1 MGDRYEV
8 LDEVIP
14 PPPGLGQS
22 EPAQPTGL
30 LDPPGLGLASQEPG
44 LEELQHLAGVA
55 AQLKTAVGESEDAE
69 EEQAGLVN
77 SLSFS
82 RTLEIPP
89 TQAYEIK
96 DQIAQE
102 LTGDE
107 RVSQKGF
114 FPRLLDTVKSG
125 ARSGYEGLQA
135 GLLAEKLYDEAF
147 QMSVEALAGNWSTQR
162 WNTIE
167 QLEAQISGLAPGEDS
182 DFLHGVVWDVGQIIP
197 GIIGS
202 MREGAI
208 AGAGTAAVGAL
219 AGLGA
224 GGVGAGPGAAGGF
237 LFGFGA
243 GVASYSFKQAR
254 GRSWLTLSRM
264 RDRNGE
270 PIPQWLVQLVSA
282 TFGAANA
289 AVETVQLGQLAETIP
304 GVQQVLSKAMGRR
317 MDKVLR
323 DGTVGRLILERLEAF
338 GRYWTREVSEELIQ
352 ELFDITG
359 EGLAVDL
366 SSYISSR
373 RAVLADPRSNPRLA
387 SVMASGQLPAELVP
401 SQGAYEALVQDARRL
416 ANTFIHS
423 APALAI
429 LGIPGHVMGGAADIR
444 ELAQQRR
451 AVQLQAET
459 PVTLSPLEQVVSEA
473 KSLLSQPEQLTPKK
487 AERTLAKLDAVVE
500 NPEARPEEV
509 VRAAEV
515 ADAVDREL
523 EILPGVKAQSPEAQ
537 AEALRIIAGGLKEA
551 EVQEIQ
557 EEIQL
562 AREAGIENAE
572 DFARDMKAVEI
583 PGQEKPAE
591 LYRQQFE
598 QTPQTKADEEAQRF
612 LEGLSKEDVE
622 NQVLEAV
629 SNPNVPPEALKL
641 LAPIYRKI
649 TTEGTLSEETYGEL
663 IRKMATTPRKWKEA
677 FERALT
683 EETADYEGARR
694 FEAALQ
700 RRLPKQPGEGLEPY
714 RPLNVADVM
723 QQKDKKELEPVRER
737 IAQIVH
743 TALKPP
749 SAAIN
754 YEEAMKI
761 QDLQEG
767 VDPRASKRLVKT
779 QERLRHYYAT
789 HPNESPSADTRRFLE
804 KRFLGSMSYGELETF
819 DKQIRDLRGEGR
831 LKRSMAFLEERKIVA
846 KAQEGIKIEILKRP
860 FEGMRGK
867 GSLTAEK
874 KMRGSP
880 KSFVQAYTLNM
891 LRLAQMMGPTA
902 ETWLTTEV
910 NKTLDVE
917 LRAVD
922 RIAEPAKAKLK
933 ELGITAKD
941 LAQPL
946 ETKDGVRYTV
956 DQVIHMYLA
965 IKNEDERATLIHG
978 NKVSGEEVAQLIKQL
993 TPQQR
998 AWGDYMLSVFAGD
1011 NFERLNRAYIE
1022 DKNRASHKVE
1032 NYFPIRAREGTYD
1045 AIAQEISS
1053 DLLTRAGARRGYP
1066 SKGFLIERMNI
1077 ADEHRRPMR
1086 LGATAIFFEQIEK
1099 QEHYIS
1105 HWQLARRLQNIFT
1118 RDRNLVEAIASRF
1131 GRDWNK
1137 AINTYINEVAN
1148 PGAFR
1153 ANELR
1158 MPLMDALRSNVT
1170 LGALAFNIN
1179 SLLNNLTGP
1188 MLYLADA
1195 GPLHMMS
1202 AAAQWVRH
1210 PVALYEFVTERDPQV
1225 KHASMDPVLENIR
1238 RRFGQN
1244 AFQQYQD
1251 FVVKIGMK
1259 PLEAID
1265 MWTRLIGWKAVY
1277 DKSIA
1282 AKMSEAEAI
1291 QAAQK
1296 STLRTQPSGRLKDLP
1311 LMYQDRAAHM
1321 FLMFTRQLN
1330 QIWNMVTADMPMD
1343 IRQGKILHALAD
1355 ALALSL
1361 TGLGI
1366 GLIGRKRPPEDLK
1379 EWTLDLIGQYISGI
1393 PLVGNDVLTGLQGY
1407 WWSGRGVNLIPGV
1420 ARVALAAGKQI
1431 KEGGDLQDWADAF
1444 LAVTPELMKMLG
1456 LPGVAAGRIIH
1467 LIETGDPWELL
1478 GGRR

>member
-1 MGDRYEV
+1 MGDRKQ
-8 LDEVIP
+8 VIAEIVP
-14 PPPGLGQS
+14 PPPGLVRTPA
-22 EPAQPTGL
+22 EPSADR
-30 LDPPGLGLASQEPG
+30 LDPPGLIRQSQDPSLAEFQRRAI
-44 LEELQHLAGVA
+44 LAGQLQA
-55 AQLKTAVGESEDAE
+55 AISEGENPE

-77 SLSFS
+77 SLAFS
-82 RTLEIPP
+82 RALNLPP
-89 TQAYEIK
+89 TQAYEIR
-96 DQIAQE
+96 DQVAQQ

-107 RVSQKGF
+107 RVTQKGF

-125 ARSGYEGLQA
+125 ARSGYEGVQA

-147 QMSVEALAGNWSTQR
+147 QLSLEVLAGKSSTSR
-162 WNTIE
+162 WTRIQELEE
-167 QLEAQISGLAPGEDS
+167 QIFALAPGEDS
-182 DFLHGVVWDVGQIIP
+182 YFLHQMVWDVGQILP
-197 GIIGS
+197 GIAGS
-202 MREGAI
+202 MREGTI
-208 AGAGTAAVGAL
+208 MGVGTAAVGAL
-219 AGLGA
+219 AGLGV
-224 GGVGAGPGAAGGF
+224 GGVGAGPAAAGGF

-243 GVASYSFKQAR
+243 GMASYSFRQAR
-254 GRSWLTLSRM
+254 GRSWLTLSRL
-264 RDRNGE
+264 RDENGE
-270 PIPQWLVQLVSA
+270 PIPQAVVQLVSA
-282 TFGAANA
+282 VFGAANA
-289 AVETVQLGQLAETIP
+289 AVEVVQIGQVAKTFP
-304 GVQQVLSKAMGRR
+304 GVQQVLNKALGRR
-317 MDKVLR
+317 IDKVLK
-323 DGTVGRLILERLEAF
+323 DGTVGRLILEHMKSF

-352 ELFDITG
+352 ELLDITS
-359 EGLAVDL
+359 EGLAQDMANYLV
-366 SSYISSR
+366 SR
-373 RAVLADPRSNPRLA
+373 RATLADPRTNPQLANVITQGLPWELEA
-387 SVMASGQLPAELVP
+387 SVGEF
-401 SQGAYEALVQDARRL
+401 EAFQEDLKRL

-423 APALAI
+423 APALAV

-444 ELAQQRR
+444 QLAQQRR
-451 AVQLQAET
+451 ATQLGAEAAVA
-459 PVTLSPLEQVVSEA
+459 PSPLERAVSEA
-473 KSLLSQPEQLTPKK
+473 KSLLSQPEPITPKK
-487 AERTLAKLDAVVE
+487 AAQTLRKLDMMAE
-500 NPEARPEEV
+500 SAEARPEEI

-523 EILPGVKAQSPEAQ
+523 EILPGVKAETPEAQ
-537 AEALRIIAGGLKEA
+537 AEALRIIAGGLQEA

-557 EEIQL
+557 EEVQL
-562 AREAGIENAE
+562 ARVAGVENAE
-572 DFARDMKAVEI
+572 DFARDMKAVELS
-583 PGQEKPAE
+583 GQEKSAE
-591 LYRQQFE
+591 FYQQQFDV
-598 QTPQTKADEEAQRF
+598 TPQTPADEEAQRF

-629 SNPNVPPEALKL
+629 SNPNVPPEGLKL

-649 TTEGTLSEETYGEL
+649 TAEGTLSEEAYGEL
-663 IRKMATTPRKWKEA
+663 VRKMATQPRKWKEA
-677 FERALT
+677 FERAFT
-683 EETADYEGARR
+683 EETADYEGARLY
-694 FEAALQ
+694 EAALK
-700 RRLPKQPGEGLEPY
+700 RRLPKQPGEGLEAY
-714 RPLNVADVM
+714 RGLNVADVVR
-723 QQKDKKELEPVRER
+723 QKDKKELESVRER

-743 TALKPP
+743 TAFKPP

-767 VDPRASKRLVKT
+767 VDPRPSKRLVKT
-779 QERLRHYYAT
+779 QARVRQYYAT
-789 HPNESPSADTRRFLE
+789 HPNESPSSDTRRFLE
-804 KRFLGSMSYGELETF
+804 KRFLGSMNYGELEAF
-819 DKQIRDLRGEGR
+819 DKQIRDLRSEGR

-860 FEGMRGK
+860 FEGMRAK
-867 GSLTAEK
+867 GSITAEK
-874 KMRGSP
+874 KMRGGA
-880 KSFVQAYTLNM
+880 KRFIQAHTLNM
-891 LRLAQMMGPTA
+891 LRLARMMGPTA

-910 NKTLDVE
+910 NKTLDEE

-922 RIAEPAKAKLK
+922 LIAEPAKAKLK
-933 ELGITAKD
+933 ELGIKPRD
-941 LAQPL
+941 LIQPL
-946 ETKDGVRYTV
+946 ATKDGVRYTV

-978 NKVSGEEVAQLIKQL
+978 NKVNAVEVVELVGQL
-993 TPQQR
+993 TKEQV
-998 AWGDYMLSVFAGD
+998 AWGDYMLTVFAGD

-1066 SKGFLIERMNI
+1066 AKGFLIERMNI

-1105 HWQLARRLQNIFT
+1105 HWKLARRLQNIFT
-1118 RDRNLVEAIASRF
+1118 RDPNLVETIASRF

-1170 LGALAFNIN
+1170 LGALAFNLN

-1195 GPLHMMS
+1195 GPMHMMS
-1202 AAAQWVRH
+1202 ALAEWVRN
-1210 PVALYEFVTERDPQV
+1210 PKALYEFVTSRDPQV
-1225 KHASMDPVLENIR
+1225 KHASMDPVLENLR

-1244 AFQQYQD
+1244 AFQQFQD
-1251 FVVKIGMK
+1251 VVAKIGMK

-1265 MWTRLIGWKAVY
+1265 MWTRLVGWKAVY

-1296 STLRTQPSGRLKDLP
+1296 STLRTQPSGRIKDLP

-1330 QIWNMVTADMPMD
+1330 QIWNMTTADIPMD

-1366 GLIGRKRPPEDLK
+1366 GLIGRKRLPEDPK
-1379 EWTLDLIGQYISGI
+1379 EWALDLVGQFISGI

-1420 ARVALAAGKQI
+1420 ARAALAVGKHLE
-1431 KEGGDLQDWADAF
+1431 KGGDLQDWADGF
-1444 LAVTPELMKMLG
+1444 LSVVPELMKMLG